1 MLPRSVACGLTWF
14 DVCEKNTV
22 KRTTSE
28 KFSDWMRRGEVKK
41 AKGMIKY
48 KNFNMLEVGSV

>member
-1 MLPRSVACGLTWF
+1 MDSHVSMFVKR
-14 DVCEKNTV
+14 TV